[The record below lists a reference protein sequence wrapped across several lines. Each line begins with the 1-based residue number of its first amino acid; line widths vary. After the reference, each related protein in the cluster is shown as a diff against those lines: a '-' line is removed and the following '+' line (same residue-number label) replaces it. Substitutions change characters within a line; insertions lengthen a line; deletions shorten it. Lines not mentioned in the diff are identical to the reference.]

1 MSCLMKNN
9 EKKITYISFLQSF
22 AVFLVLVGHC
32 LPNMNNG
39 LAKPIWAT
47 ATHHFVYMFHM
58 PLFFII
64 GGFLLKNQFNN
75 NRKTIYNFKIFC
87 TNKFKKLIIPYFS
100 IGTIAYLLKVFI
112 FNKFAYRP
120 AEVGIIPYIKSF
132 LIPWDNP
139 NIYLWFLPTFFIV
152 SILGFIICKNKVK
165 LKFLIITFII
175 SILSKYTDI
184 SILNISGVFY
194 YLFFFVVG
202 AYIFDNK
209 DKFFDVIYQKKN
221 IIFNII
227 IFVVLYCL
235 PKYDINLLNYLK
247 QIIIALVLI
256 NLSFCL
262 SLFFTKSGKKF
273 MFGIFDNT
281 YYQVYLLSWFFQ
293 TGTRVFY
300 QLHLI
305 NYITVCF
312 FMLLVSII
320 FSLLINFLI
329 KKYLKFLKIFIG
341 L

>member
-132 LIPWDNP
+132 LI
-139 NIYLWFLPTFFIV
+139 
-152 SILGFIICKNKVK
+152 
-165 LKFLIITFII
+165 
-175 SILSKYTDI
+175 
-184 SILNISGVFY
+184 
-194 YLFFFVVG
+194 
-202 AYIFDNK
+202 
-209 DKFFDVIYQKKN
+209 
-221 IIFNII
+221 
-227 IFVVLYCL
+227 
-235 PKYDINLLNYLK
+235 
-247 QIIIALVLI
+247 
-256 NLSFCL
+256 SF
-262 SLFFTKSGKKF
+262 S
-273 MFGIFDNT
+273 
-281 YYQVYLLSWFFQ
+281 
-293 TGTRVFY
+293 
-300 QLHLI
+300 
-305 NYITVCF
+305 
-312 FMLLVSII
+312 
-320 FSLLINFLI
+320 
-329 KKYLKFLKIFIG
+329 
-341 L
+341 